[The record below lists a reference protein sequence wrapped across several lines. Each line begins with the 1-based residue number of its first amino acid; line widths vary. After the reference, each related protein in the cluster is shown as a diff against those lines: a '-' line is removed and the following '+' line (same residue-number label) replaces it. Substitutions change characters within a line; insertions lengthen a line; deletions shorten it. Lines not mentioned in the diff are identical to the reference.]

1 MAGARGPVRIDLQLQ
16 HTNQIAVNGL
26 DTFIYRFGNTGFFAG
41 GRNQPTHFHGIGQQ
55 FCRWLSRRGRSSK
68 FGENAD

>member
-26 DTFIYRFGNTGFFAG
+26 DTFIYRFWNTGFFAG
-41 GRNQPTHFHGIGQQ
+41 GRNQPTHFHGIGQE
-55 FCRWLSRRGRSSK
+55 FL
-68 FGENAD
+68 